1 MGWNDDGD
9 KGPWGKKN
17 NSNRQSDNPNIPDIE
32 DIFQKGSQHF
42 KNMMGKGGDGF
53 NPRMIGL
60 FALIGILLWLGTGF
74 YRIQEGEQGA
84 VIRLGKLN
92 RITDQGLRY
101 HLPSPIEEVLIKKVT
116 NIEIVQSGQ
125 AFFKSNRTAVA
136 LRGENIQDLMLTG
149 DENIVKLRY
158 TVQWFIKDLGKFLF
172 NDPRPEQTIRLAAD
186 SAVREIIAQT
196 TLDEALTVGKAEI
209 SIKAK
214 KLLQKM
220 LDDYEVGIDV
230 IKVNLEEVNPPD
242 SVIAAFRDVQA
253 ANADRQRLINGA
265 LAYEKS
271 VVPVARGKAQGVIKS
286 GEAIKES
293 LINRA
298 QGDAA
303 RFEAVLKE
311 YVLAPEVTMTRLK
324 IQTSEQVLKGSQK
337 YLVSGDKTSQGV
349 LPYLPLNALTK
360 PTEKKAD

>member
-17 NSNRQSDNPNIPDIE
+17 NSNRQSDNIPDIE
-32 DIFQKGSQHF
+32 DIFQKGSQRF
-42 KNMMGKGGDGF
+42 KKMMDNGGNGF
-53 NPRMIGL
+53 NPRLIGL
-60 FALIGILLWLGTGF
+60 FAMIGVLLWLGTGF

-84 VIRLGKLN
+84 VIRFGKLN

-101 HLPSPIEEVLIKKVT
+101 HLPAPIEEVLIKKVT

-125 AFFKSNRTAVA
+125 AFFKASRKAVD

-158 TVQWFIKDLGKFLF
+158 TVQWFIKDLGNYLF

-220 LDDYEVGIDV
+220 LDDYKVGIEV

-253 ANADRQRLINGA
+253 AIANRQDYINKA
-265 LAYEKS
+265 QAYANS
-271 VVPVARGKAQGVIKS
+271 VVPVSRGKAQQLIKA
-286 GEAIKES
+286 GEAEKES
-293 LINRA
+293 LINQA
-298 QGDAA
+298 KGDVA

-311 YVLAPEVTMTRLK
+311 YLLAPEVTMTRLK
-324 IQTSEQVLKGSQK
+324 IQASERVLKGSQK

-360 PTEKKAD
+360 PTERKAD